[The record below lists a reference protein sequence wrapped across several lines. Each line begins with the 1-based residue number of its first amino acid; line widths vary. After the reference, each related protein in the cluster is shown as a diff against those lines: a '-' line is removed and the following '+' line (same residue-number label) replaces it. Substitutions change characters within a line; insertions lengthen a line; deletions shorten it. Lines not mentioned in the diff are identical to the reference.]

1 VRSSSPSRGSRARRD
16 GAAWLRGTARWVHH
30 ITAASTA
37 SPCSLACQFESQND
51 ECTVSG
57 TFRFLYLVQSAVPG
71 IISDLTGNY
80 FWPPPQTLLEP
91 CTAAQIAAYTQQLG
105 ESSAAAEELV
115 VGGQS
120 RPEPR

>member
-1 VRSSSPSRGSRARRD
+1 MVQPGCARRH
-16 GAAWLRGTARWVHH
+16 GGCT
-30 ITAASTA
+30 T
-37 SPCSLACQFESQND
+37 SPQQAQLPRAVWRQCQFESQND

-80 FWPPPQTLLEP
+80 FWPPPQTRLEP